1 MGRSAYMTEDVT
13 SVKSKHSLYGHGRR
27 LYQRAVAIGGLF
39 VLPLIAS
46 DALVNNWAINAYL
59 GDGKFFITP
68 IAAAQNAQQLSAQ
81 YSYARNLG
89 IPNLSNIGQWIAN
102 ATVVNLVTESVDV
115 YVINVGE
122 FELTRTTNLCPTFA
136 QTYSI
141 PSLGT
146 VRLALASDS
155 VNFYRGNALTHFLTD
170 DAEANLGNSS
180 MKSTQLYDL
189 GYVPGRAST
198 DLRFTHDVV
207 VRNTTQPQSQIVKFY
222 RIFPRTFCTGCAPT
236 AELGHSVCNFTYVYN
251 DTTKVLRV
259 TNSTFVPGSTY
270 MFGLMMQNSSFGVAA
285 LYIKLLAIAI
295 AICGYLAGRRTV
307 QWLEVDPTKVDG
319 LVARTFRIILPKL
332 FPYQSNALSYAS
344 FCYNSDLFVFLY
356 AISVLLDL
364 NNCFI
369 FVREVNVYNSLAPQF
384 LYSLQMF
391 SLSSRLLWVNCAFLK
406 LLKIVGSFVSTASYN
421 GQSALM
427 GFCNLSS
434 TTSVYLSAVLL
445 VYVPA
450 YIEYN
455 NSVATSIRNVN
466 ESIDGIRVRVFDGFY
481 LRVLSSVGAG
491 LVLNVVLVTAVDRL
505 WNWRYWQLLAKNSL
519 ARQAMYNSSSI
530 VCDFLDGIEPDA
542 DDRSAASSIVCRA
555 RRLSTLQW
563 FFMSHLTCFGLPE
576 KQLRAK
582 KLSIA
587 QVTVKQHHTANS
599 STRSNSITHPTA
611 LPLPIPVPD
620 DGAYMVV
627 QDGDHNIHL
636 LDGQLN
642 DVTSL
647 VYNIKVLK
655 NTTVTIK

>member
-1 MGRSAYMTEDVT
+1 MGRSAYVTEGVT
-13 SVKSKHSLYGHGRR
+13 SVKSKSSLYSQWRR
-27 LYQRAVAIGGLF
+27 LYQHAVTIGGLL

-46 DALVNNWAINAYL
+46 DAIVNNWAINAYL
-59 GDGKFFITP
+59 GDGKFFFTP
-68 IAAAQNAQQLSAQ
+68 IAAAQNAQQLNAQ
-81 YSYARNLG
+81 YSYAKSLG
-89 IPNLSNIGQWIAN
+89 VHDLSKIGQWIAN
-102 ATVVNLVTESVDV
+102 STVVRLVTESDDV
-115 YVINVGE
+115 YVINAGE
-122 FELTRTTNLCPTFA
+122 FPLTGATNLCPIFA
-136 QTYSI
+136 QTYEIS
-141 PSLGT
+141 SVGK

-155 VNFYRGNALTHFLTD
+155 VTFYRGNALTHLFTD
-170 DAEANLGNSS
+170 DAEANLGTSS
-180 MKSTQLYDL
+180 MKSTELFDL
-189 GYVPGRAST
+189 GYVPGRTGT
-198 DLRFTHDVV
+198 DLRFTHDVFV
-207 VRNTTQPQSQIVKFY
+207 QNTSQPQSQIVKFY
-222 RIFPRTFCTGCAPT
+222 RIFPRTYCTGCAPT

-251 DTTKVLRV
+251 DSLKALRV

-270 MFGLMMQNSSFGVAA
+270 FLGLMISHTAFGVAA
-285 LYIKLLAIAI
+285 LYIKLTAIAI
-295 AICGYLAGRRTV
+295 AIGGYLAGRRTV
-307 QWLEVDPTKVDG
+307 QWLEIDPTRVDG
-319 LVARTFRIILPKL
+319 IGTRALRVILPKL
-332 FPYQSNALSYAS
+332 FPYQSYALSYAS
-344 FCYNSDLFVFLY
+344 FCYNSDLFVLLY
-356 AISVLLDL
+356 ALSVLLDL
-364 NNCFI
+364 NSSFI
-369 FVREVNVYNSLAPQF
+369 FVREVHVYNNLAPQF

-406 LLKIVGSFVSTASYN
+406 LLKIFWSLVSTASYN

-427 GFCNLSS
+427 GFFNLSS

-445 VYVPA
+445 FYVPA

-481 LRVLSSVGAG
+481 LRVLSSVGVG
-491 LVLNVVLVTAVDRL
+491 LVLNVLFVTAVDRL

-530 VCDFLDGIEPDA
+530 VCDFVDGIEPDA
-542 DDRSAASSIVCRA
+542 DDRSAASSIMCRA

-576 KQLRAK
+576 KKLRAK
-582 KLSIA
+582 KLSL
-587 QVTVKQHHTANS
+587 VNVKQHPTANS
-599 STRSNSITHPTA
+599 STRSNSITYPTA
-611 LPLPIPVPD
+611 LPLPVSVPD

-655 NTTVTIK
+655 NTTVTVK

>member
-1 MGRSAYMTEDVT
+1 MTGNVT
-13 SVKSKHSLYGHGRR
+13 SVKSKDSLCSHWRR
-27 LYQRAVAIGGLF
+27 LYQHALAIGGLI

-46 DALVNNWAINAYL
+46 DAIVNNWAINAYL
-59 GDGKFFITP
+59 GDGKFFFTP

-81 YSYARNLG
+81 YSYAQSLA
-89 IPNLSNIGQWIAN
+89 IHDLSKIGQWIAN
-102 ATVVNLVTESVDV
+102 ATIVRLVTESDDV
-115 YVINVGE
+115 YVINAGE
-122 FELTRTTNLCPTFA
+122 FPLTRATNLCN
-136 QTYSI
+136 
-141 PSLGT
+141 

-155 VNFYRGNALTHFLTD
+155 VTFYRGNALTHFFTD
-170 DAEANLGNSS
+170 DAVANLGNSS
-180 MKSTQLYDL
+180 MKSTELFEL
-189 GYVPGRAST
+189 GYVPGRTGT
-198 DLRFTHDVV
+198 DLRFTHDVLV
-207 VRNTTQPQSQIVKFY
+207 LNTSTPQSQIVKFY
-222 RIFPRTFCTGCAPT
+222 RIFPRTYCTGCAPV
-236 AELGHSVCNFTYVYN
+236 AELGHGICNFTYVYN
-251 DTTKVLRV
+251 DTTRALRV
-259 TNSTFVPGSTY
+259 TNSSFVPGSTY
-270 MFGLMMQNSSFGVAA
+270 FLGLMMPNSSFGVAA
-285 LYIKLLAIAI
+285 LYIKLAAIAI

-319 LVARTFRIILPKL
+319 IGARACRIVFPKL

-356 AISVLLDL
+356 ALSVLLDL
-364 NNCFI
+364 NTSFI
-369 FVREVNVYNSLAPQF
+369 FVREVNVYNNLAPQF
-384 LYSLQMF
+384 LYTLQMF
-391 SLSSRLLWVNCAFLK
+391 ALSSRLLWVNCAFLK
-406 LLKIVGSFVSTASYN
+406 LLKIGWSLVSAASVN
-421 GQSALM
+421 GESTLM
-427 GFCNLSS
+427 GCLNLSS

-445 VYVPA
+445 FYVPA

-455 NSVATSIRNVN
+455 NSVATPLRNVN

-481 LRVLSSVGAG
+481 LRVLSSVGVG
-491 LVLNVVLVTAVDRL
+491 LVVNLVLVTAADRL

-530 VCDFLDGIEPDA
+530 VCDFVDGIEPDA
-542 DDRSAASSIVCRA
+542 DGAASSIVCRA

-576 KQLRAK
+576 KELRAK
-582 KLSIA
+582 KLSITH
-587 QVTVKQHHTANS
+587 VNVKHHHTANS
-599 STRSNSITHPTA
+599 SSRSSSITYPTA
-611 LPLPIPVPD
+611 LPLPLPVPD